1 MSTEADYV
9 KAIRA
14 VANNGRLLE
23 LWDQCI
29 NNTYDK
35 GFWRD
40 GKLLEYIVLR
50 GFELEREGCVTY
62 PFIVKDPDIEYNGAL
77 EQIDGAVHVDELHAL
92 VECKDY
98 SSAKIKVEPLTKMRN
113 QLARRHGAMFGMF
126 FTSTPLTTP
135 TLIQVKYM
143 APQIIII
150 WTKEDIE
157 HCIKYGRFIECMRT
171 KYKMAVEHCNY
182 KFDFHIFDADIN
194 KYLGTPLW

>member
-50 GFELEREGCVTY
+50 GFELEREG
-62 PFIVKDPDIEYNGAL
+62 
-77 EQIDGAVHVDELHAL
+77 
-92 VECKDY
+92 
-98 SSAKIKVEPLTKMRN
+98 
-113 QLARRHGAMFGMF
+113 
-126 FTSTPLTTP
+126 
-135 TLIQVKYM
+135 
-143 APQIIII
+143 
-150 WTKEDIE
+150 
-157 HCIKYGRFIECMRT
+157 
-171 KYKMAVEHCNY
+171 
-182 KFDFHIFDADIN
+182 
-194 KYLGTPLW
+194 